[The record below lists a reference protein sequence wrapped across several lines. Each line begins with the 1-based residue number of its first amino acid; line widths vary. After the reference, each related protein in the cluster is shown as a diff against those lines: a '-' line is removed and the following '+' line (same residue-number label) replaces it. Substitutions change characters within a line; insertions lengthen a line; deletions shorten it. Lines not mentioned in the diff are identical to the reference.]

1 MDEAECTHIVADRTL
16 KELDESKEHVQ
27 PQWVIDSLNA
37 GRAKPCAPYKPGGSA
52 PPHLS
57 PFVEDEDEEE
67 DSDSD
72 DEAAAP
78 SPKPEKEAKDM
89 AKMLMSKKAK
99 RLYGRMQHG
108 RERKQA
114 AVARL
119 RKRRELLAARASRQ

>member
-1 MDEAECTHIVADRTL
+1 MN
-16 KELDESKEHVQ
+16 S
-27 PQWVIDSLNA
+27 

-57 PFVEDEDEEE
+57 PFVEDEDEE

-72 DEAAAP
+72 EEADAPP

-119 RKRRELLAARASRQ
+119 RKRRELLAARSRQ

>member
-1 MDEAECTHIVADRTL
+1 
-16 KELDESKEHVQ
+16 
-27 PQWVIDSLNA
+27 
-37 GRAKPCAPYKPGGSA
+37 
-52 PPHLS
+52 
-57 PFVEDEDEEE
+57 
-67 DSDSD
+67 
-72 DEAAAP
+72 
-78 SPKPEKEAKDM
+78 M

>member
-1 MDEAECTHIVADRTL
+1 MGN
-16 KELDESKEHVQ
+16 KEHVQ
-27 PQWVIDSLNA
+27 PQWVIDSLNS
-37 GRAKPCAPYKPGGSA
+37 GRAKPCAPYQPGGSA

-57 PFVEDEDEEE
+57 PSVEADDEEE
-67 DSDSD
+67 DSDSE
-72 DEAAAP
+72 DEVAAP

-89 AKMLMSKKAK
+89 ARMLMSKKAK

-119 RKRRELLAARASRQ
+119 RKRRNSV